1 MRQIIIFVHSIT
13 HTMPYVR
20 RKRTTRRRT
29 MRPRRTTRTT
39 RKAPYKRRP
48 KRPKVSKIRKTVNTL
63 TPIAESKLQ
72 GIIKQM
78 PNKIFIMAGGRE
90 VGSTIVALGE
100 NLVPYLTAAEQQT
113 PMALWN
119 FAQGIGKNQR
129 DGRSLFIK
137 QTTCSVRV
145 EYTPHFIDWGN
156 TKLITP
162 QKVRILIIRGKR
174 VNEDE
179 PNQVTANLF
188 LDQLGNNKGLDSVL
202 STYALDK
209 LKVNRKRWD
218 VIMDRRTILSP
229 SSVTSKDGSL
239 GTADNINSTRQ
250 FSSKYPSSKDF
261 NFSIPMNK
269 KVRYNSPT
277 SAQPSSLDTN
287 YFMVMLNMAVGY
299 DFDGAGTLP
308 TMEPGLIGTTFF
320 GKTAA
325 LDL

>member
-1 MRQIIIFVHSIT
+1 VA
-13 HTMPYVR
+13 
-20 RKRTTRRRT
+20 
-29 MRPRRTTRTT
+29 RPRRR
-39 RKAPYKRRP
+39 APIRRRP
-48 KRPKVSKIRKTVNTL
+48 KRPRISKIRRTVNTL

-78 PNKIFIMAGGRE
+78 PNDVFVMANSRE
-90 VGSTIVALGE
+90 VGSTFCALGE
-100 NLVPYLTAAEQQT
+100 NSIPYLLAAEQQT
-113 PMALWN
+113 PMGLWN
-119 FAQGIGKNQR
+119 FSQGISKNQR

-137 QTTCSVRV
+137 QTSCSVRV
-145 EYTPHFIDWGN
+145 EYVPHYIMGADTN
-156 TKLITP
+156 QKLLAP
-162 QKVRILIIRGKR
+162 QQVRIMIIRGKR

-209 LKVNRKRWD
+209 LKINRKRWD
-218 VIMDRRTILSP
+218 VIMDRRTTLSAP
-229 SSVTSKDGSL
+229 LVTANAN
-239 GTADNINSTRQ
+239 TAETANLVRQTST
-250 FSSKYPSSKDF
+250 KYPSFKDF

-269 KVRYNSPT
+269 KVRYNNPT
-277 SAQPSSLDTN
+277 SSHPSSLDTN
-287 YFMVMLNMAVGY
+287 YFMVMINMAIGY
-299 DFDGAGTLP
+299 DFNGGGSYP

>member
-1 MRQIIIFVHSIT
+1 
-13 HTMPYVR
+13 MPYS
-20 RKRTTRRRT
+20 KRTTRTRRPRSRARKT
-29 MRPRRTTRTT
+29 VARPRRR
-39 RKAPYKRRP
+39 APIRRRP
-48 KRPKVSKIRKTVNTL
+48 KRPRITKIRRTVNTL

-78 PNKIFIMAGGRE
+78 PNDTFVMANSRE
-90 VGSTIVALGE
+90 VGSTFVALGE
-100 NLVPYLTAAEQQT
+100 NLIPYLTASEQQT
-113 PMALWN
+113 PMGLWN
-119 FAQGIGKNQR
+119 FAQGISKNER

-137 QTTCSVRV
+137 QTSCSVRV

-156 TKLITP
+156 TKLICP
-162 QKVRILIIRGKR
+162 QQVRILIIRGKR

-188 LDQLGNNKGLDSVL
+188 LDQLGNNKGLDSVV

-229 SSVTSKDGSL
+229 SLVTSKDGSL
-239 GTADNINSTRQ
+239 GTAANINSTRQ

-261 NFSIPMNK
+261 NFTIPMNK
-269 KVRYNSPT
+269 KVRYNNPVS
-277 SAQPSSLDTN
+277 SHPSSLDTN

-299 DFDGAGTLP
+299 DFTGGGTYP

>member
-1 MRQIIIFVHSIT
+1 
-13 HTMPYVR
+13 MPYVR

-29 MRPRRTTRTT
+29 VRPRRTTRTT
-39 RKAPYKRRP
+39 RKAPYKRRS
-48 KRPKVSKIRKTVNTL
+48 KRGKVSKLRKTVNSL
-63 TPIAESKLQ
+63 APIAESKLA

-78 PNKIFIMAGGRE
+78 PNMIFIMAGGRE

-100 NLVPYLTAAEQQT
+100 NQIPYLTAAEQQS

-119 FAQGIGKNQR
+119 FSQGIGKNQR

-145 EYTPHFIDWGN
+145 EYVPHYIIGTPGN
-156 TKLITP
+156 SKLLGP

-218 VIMDRRTILSP
+218 VIMDRRTTLSAP
-229 SSVTSKDGSL
+229 LVTANAT
-239 GTADNINSTRQ
+239 TAETANLVRQTST
-250 FSSKYPSSKDF
+250 KYPSFKDF
-261 NFSIPMNK
+261 NFTIPMNK
-269 KVRYNSPT
+269 KVRYNNPT
-277 SAQPSSLDTN
+277 SAEPSSLDTN

-299 DFDGAGTLP
+299 DFDGGGTLP
-308 TMEPGLIGTTFF
+308 SMEPGLIGTTFF